1 LSSLNL
7 DGKGFYLRPADTH
20 IWLQVDPESFPYMNE
35 LLSGEEERI
44 LDNDLMMKL
53 RETQN
58 SLCLAH
64 GGKQIPVLISR

>member
-1 LSSLNL
+1 MGLNIEEL
-7 DGKGFYLRPADTH
+7 
-20 IWLQVDPESFPYMNE
+20 ESIRKR

-58 SLCLAH
+58 SLCSAH